1 MTLENFPYWTS
12 TMGQTDS
19 VGVTRLRNSGD
30 GHNQVDH
37 TCMAA
42 SDSSKL
48 EYGISSGR
56 NKLSPSI
63 SMPEA
68 ADPPSLQMYRKSI
81 CLSPLP
87 HDFGQNENITRF

>member
-48 EYGISSGR
+48 ECGIISGR
-56 NKLSPSI
+56 NKLSLVSI
-63 SMPEA
+63 SPCLKQQTL
-68 ADPPSLQMYRKSI
+68 PPCR
-81 CLSPLP
+81 CTESPYVCHPYHMIL
-87 HDFGQNENITRF
+87 DRMKT